1 MKKVVLTARQADELQ
16 RVLNSMNNDS
26 KKVIM
31 LHKWKGFSKSAW
43 SEFKSLNDLTLE
55 EIESALY
62 KGYDIESEQSTDKKI
77 YYSKKEIEADINYH
91 LDHLLYAIKTKN
103 EKEIEY
109 NEEKLKELTK
119 QLEELK

>member
-55 EIESALY
+55 EIESALCE
-62 KGYDIESEQSTDKKI
+62 GYEVKNEQSICEKI
-77 YYSKKEIEADINYH
+77 YFSKREIEADIDYH
-91 LDHLLYAIKTKN
+91 LDHLLDAIKTGN

-109 NEEKLKELTK
+109 NKEKLSELTEL
-119 QLEELK
+119 LEELK